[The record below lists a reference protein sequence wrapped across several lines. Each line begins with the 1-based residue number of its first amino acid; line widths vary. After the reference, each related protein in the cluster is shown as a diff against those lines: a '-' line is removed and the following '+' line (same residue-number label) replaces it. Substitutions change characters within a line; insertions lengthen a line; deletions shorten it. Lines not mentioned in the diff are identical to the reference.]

1 MDKVAASAGTQPEA
15 GGTGQPG
22 KLVHTFGV
30 DDYDEYWRT
39 RGMRK
44 ETRRVYGRL
53 AKVLSGLQ
61 PPPARMLELG
71 PGPGQFFHAM
81 QAAGYEMYA
90 VDASSIVIENLKAP
104 AARLRLADLNQ
115 GLPDVGVRFHA
126 IVAAK
131 VLHHID
137 EPGGFLVQLRAAL
150 ESHGYLILTIPN
162 IVTLQNRLSF
172 LAGRFPKLSL
182 SHKNFMT
189 PHETAELLRR
199 SGYKV
204 LQMLASRRKP
214 LSAAFPVLF
223 SNEIILVC
231 QATA

>member
-1 MDKVAASAGTQPEA
+1 MEKVVASACTQPEA
-15 GGTGQPG
+15 GGTGQSS

-30 DDYDEYWRT
+30 DDYDEYWRS
-39 RGMRK
+39 RGLRK
-44 ETRRVYGRL
+44 ATRRVYARI
-53 AKVLSGLQ
+53 AKVLSGLH

-81 QAAGYEMYA
+81 MAAGYEMYA

-104 AARLRLADLNQ
+104 AERVRLADLNK
-115 GLPDVGVRFHA
+115 GLPGFGVRFHV

-137 EPGGFLVQLRAAL
+137 DPGGFLLKLRAAL
-150 ESHGYLILTIPN
+150 EDKGYLILTIPN
-162 IVTLQNRLSF
+162 IVTLKNRLRF
-172 LAGRFPKLSL
+172 LAGRFPKLSA

-189 PHETAELLRR
+189 PQETAELLRR
-199 SGYKV
+199 SGYNV
-204 LQMLASRRKP
+204 LRLLSARRKL
-214 LSAAFPVLF
+214 LSAAFPVLY
-223 SNEIILVC
+223 SNELILVC